1 MAVDSEE
8 QTIINDVSSEDKLAL
23 TLSSSEL
30 KFNEHYE
37 VTVTVDAAPNFHY
50 TVSLSKYS

>member
-23 TLSSSEL
+23 ILSSNEL

-37 VTVTVDAAPNFHY
+37 VTVTVDEAPNFHY
-50 TVSLSKYS
+50 TVSLSKCS

>member
-8 QTIINDVSSEDKLAL
+8 QTIINDVSSEDELTL

-30 KFNEHYE
+30 KFNEHYV
-37 VTVTVDAAPNFHY
+37 VTVTVGAAPNFSH
-50 TVSLSKYS
+50 TLSLSKCS